1 MLKKKCVFKAY
12 IIIFCFLTLDKPY
25 HPHAIQD
32 HRRSYSSDIN
42 YLQHPQQRPH
52 SQNSYYSR
60 QHNSIKDFSN
70 NSSSVQS
77 PLALHSTN
85 NIQTAQVTNKHSLN
99 KSNSVSSSSAAY
111 SSNKMSSNKHMA
123 NEKHTMPSNARVSG
137 ERASKNVNSNSKR
150 KIISPEEVI
159 QLFSV
164 PQQHHASHGYPQHP
178 HLSGFLGRHHTNS
191 TSQQQH
197 FSQQQ
202 QHQQQQHQQ
211 GVYLQGVSRQRTSS
225 GSSIIN
231 EHHRGRK
238 SPSSASSPPT
248 MTHQVWTKF
257 MLYLKVV

>member
-1 MLKKKCVFKAY
+1 
-12 IIIFCFLTLDKPY
+12 LTLDKPY

-32 HRRSYSSDIN
+32 HRRHYSSSDIN

-60 QHNSIKDFSN
+60 HHNSIKDFSN

-85 NIQTAQVTNKHSLN
+85 NIQTAQVTKHSLN

-123 NEKHTMPSNARVSG
+123 NEKHAMPSNARVSG

-164 PQQHHASHGYPQHP
+164 PQQHHAPPPHGHQHP
-178 HLSGFLGRHHTNS
+178 HLSGFLGRHHPNNPSNNNS
-191 TSQQQH
+191 TSSNQQQLFNH
-197 FSQQQ
+197 HQL
-202 QHQQQQHQQ
+202 HQQQQQ
-211 GVYLQGVSRQRTSS
+211 GAYLQGASRQRTSS

-248 MTHQVWTKF
+248 MTHQVYSIKKI
-257 MLYLKVV
+257 YN